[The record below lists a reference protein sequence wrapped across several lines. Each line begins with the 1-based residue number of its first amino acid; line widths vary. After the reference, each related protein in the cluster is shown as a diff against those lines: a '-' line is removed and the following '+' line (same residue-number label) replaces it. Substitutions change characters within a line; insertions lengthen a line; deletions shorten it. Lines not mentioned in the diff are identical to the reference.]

1 MERHDVDRWLDAY
14 VAAWKR
20 YEREEIGALFSD
32 DVTYRYHP
40 YDEPVRGRD
49 AVVRSW
55 LGGDEPDGAAGRD
68 AEGTYDATYRTVA
81 VEGDTA
87 VATGHS
93 VYRTTPGGPVERVFD
108 NCFVMRF
115 DVSAQSF
122 PGLGGAENLR
132 CRDFTEWFIQRPT

>member
-1 MERHDVDRWLDAY
+1 MDRHDVDRWLDAY
-14 VAAWKR
+14 VMAWKR
-20 YEREEIGALFSD
+20 YEPEEIAALFSD

-40 YDEPVRGRD
+40 DDEPVRGRD

-55 LGGDEPDGAAGRD
+55 LGEDEPDGASDRD
-68 AEGTYDATYRTVA
+68 PEGTYDATYRAVA
-81 VEGDTA
+81 VDGDTA

-115 DVSAQSF
+115 DET
-122 PGLGGAENLR
+122 GR
-132 CRDFTEWFIQRPT
+132 CRDFTEWFMQRPT

>member
-1 MERHDVDRWLDAY
+1 MDRHDVDRWLDAY
-14 VAAWKR
+14 VTAWKR
-20 YEREEIGALFSD
+20 YEPDEIAALFSD

-40 YDEPVRGRD
+40 NDEPVRGRD

-55 LGGDEPDGAAGRD
+55 LGEGEPDGASDRD
-68 AEGTYDATYRTVA
+68 PEGTYDATYRAVA

-93 VYRTTPGGPVERVFD
+93 VYRTTPRGPIERVFD

-115 DVSAQSF
+115 D
-122 PGLGGAENLR
+122 GTGR
-132 CRDFTEWFIQRPT
+132 CRDFTEWFMQRPT